1 MFFLPKYDWEN
12 CFGGFSSL
20 DQNSNLNL
28 TPAIWSINNY
38 NYPGTTCIITII
50 CQFFFETSKKKFI
63 HQIAGVRLRLE
74 FWSKLEKPPKQFS
87 QSYFGKKNKVETL
100 FSGQNLEIPW
110 VFLAFLLIFL
120 RLSPGKSGSHSVPH
134 GTHTK

>member
-1 MFFLPKYDWEN
+1 M
-12 CFGGFSSL
+12 

-110 VFLAFLLIFL
+110 FFLAFLLIFFTFESRDWRASL
-120 RLSPGKSGSHSVPH
+120 RFTWNPYQMNPWTLGYIRVP
-134 GTHTK
+134 